1 VKVVTPPI
9 ANEAKGVKNNEFTAS
24 WTKTKSEKFKLFV
37 STKEDFSVCLPE
49 FNGISV
55 NKNNL
60 KIANLQDNT
69 TYYYRLQTATGHFSN
84 TVSITTK

>member
-1 VKVVTPPI
+1 MKVVTPPI
-9 ANEAKGVKNNEFTAS
+9 ANEAKGVKIRIYCKLDEN
-24 WTKTKSEKFKLFV
+24 KSEKFKLFV